1 MTEDK
6 TKREDLLEI
15 VANLTNQLRQAV
27 TRINDLE
34 SVMDSGQLIGRP
46 EAIILLAAKVA
57 HEVNR
62 AYCDSIGDDS
72 QVPWAEAPDWQ
83 KQSAIEGVKAI
94 SADPSLLPAVS
105 HTLWCRQKKQ
115 DGWVYGPK
123 KDAEAKTHPCLVP
136 YSDLPAEQQA
146 KDYLFGAAVRAVLGV
161 SK

>member
-27 TRINDLE
+27 TRINELE

-57 HEVNR
+57 YEVNR
-62 AYCDSIGDDS
+62 AYCESIGDDS
-72 QVPWAEAPDWQ
+72 QVPWADAADWQ
-83 KQSAIEGVKAI
+83 KNSYIKGVTAI
-94 SADPSLLPAVS
+94 SANPSLSPDEVHA
-105 HTLWCRQKKQ
+105 LWCRDKKQ

-136 YSDLPAEQQA
+136 YSDLPAEQQT
-146 KDYLFGAAVRAVLGV
+146 KDYLFGAAVRSVLVAG
-161 SK
+161 